1 MNRRQGGNQEK
12 ISMPRAETCRKRNV
26 GRITCGKT
34 IYHRA
39 PRPGALFSLKENLM
53 KSILVNGQTLASV
66 DSMNSEPVEYY
77 ARKRIGLYNTASA
90 GSQLDMLSAL
100 HKFTDLETELCSC
113 LTGMDEAVHV
123 ALLGLLSGDNVFLL
137 SKPGAAK
144 STLAGLIGDSFGGG
158 NHFFKKNFTPDMSMS
173 DLYGPLSVEKINQGL
188 YEREWAGI
196 ATCSYALL
204 DEFYKGSSTI
214 QNNCLEIIEEHTIS
228 LAHRR
233 INVPLLGV
241 ISASN
246 ELVNANPNSATWDRF
261 GYRLEIDYPEEESEI
276 YEMFRAKGRH
286 ANISTRMDPEEILL
300 LQGYID
306 YMSRQMPDEVY
317 RTMTSIIRKLLEN
330 GIRPSP
336 RRREIWARAVVA
348 EYLMTWPD
356 SRQIDMNDIDQ
367 YNESLGIGANILWI
381 EPEQR
386 AAVSEVVTLSSK
398 SEKAVIRKFKADME
412 SIRNASAKY
421 DLSKA
426 AKAYGMIEKAME
438 ELKNC
443 VSSPKYAKTV
453 EEEIL
458 KAKALQG
465 EIYSNAAKN
474 MKKE

>member
-1 MNRRQGGNQEK
+1 
-12 ISMPRAETCRKRNV
+12 
-26 GRITCGKT
+26 
-34 IYHRA
+34 
-39 PRPGALFSLKENLM
+39 M
-53 KSILVNGQTLASV
+53 KSIVVNGQILASV
-66 DSMNSEPVEYY
+66 ESMNVEPVEFY
-77 ARKRIGLYNTASA
+77 ARKRIGLYQNTSA
-90 GSQLDMLSAL
+90 AQPVDVLSIVR
-100 HKFTDLETELCSC
+100 KFSDLKTELNNS
-113 LTGMDEAVHV
+113 LIGMDEAVHV

-144 STLAGLIGDSFGGG
+144 STLAGLIGDAFGGG
-158 NHFFKKNFTPDMSMS
+158 NKFFKKNFTPDMSMS
-173 DLYGPLSVEKINQGL
+173 DLYGPPSVEKINQGL
-188 YEREWAGI
+188 YEREWAGL

-246 ELVNANPNSATWDRF
+246 ELVNANANSATWDRF
-261 GYRLEIDYPEEESEI
+261 GYRLELDYSEDETDI
-276 YEMFRAKGRH
+276 FEMFKAKGGH
-286 ANISTRMDPEEILL
+286 VNITACLDPEEILL
-300 LQGYID
+300 IQGFID
-306 YMSRQMPDEVY
+306 YMSKQMPDDIY
-317 RTMTSIIRKLLEN
+317 RTMAAVTKKLLDN

-336 RRREIWARAVVA
+336 RRREVWARAVIA

-356 SRQIDMNDIDQ
+356 GRALDLTDIDQ
-367 YNESLGIGANILWI
+367 YNESLSVGSNILWV

-386 AAVSEVVTLSSK
+386 QAVSEIVTLSSK

-438 ELKNC
+438 ELKNS

-474 MKKE
+474 MKKEQ

>member
-1 MNRRQGGNQEK
+1 
-12 ISMPRAETCRKRNV
+12 
-26 GRITCGKT
+26 
-34 IYHRA
+34 
-39 PRPGALFSLKENLM
+39 M
-53 KSILVNGQTLASV
+53 KSILVNGQQLASV
-66 DSMNSEPVEYY
+66 DSLNSEPSEFY
-77 ARKRIGLYNTASA
+77 ARKRVGLYNVPTV
-90 GSQLDMLSAL
+90 GTQLDVLSVIS
-100 HKFTDLETELCSC
+100 KFVNLETELNRN
-113 LTGMDEAVHV
+113 LIGMKEAVHV

-144 STLAGLIGDSFGGG
+144 STLAGLIGDSFGGEK
-158 NHFFKKNFTPDMSMS
+158 HFFKKNFTPDMSMS

-204 DEFYKGSSTI
+204 DEFYKGSATI

-246 ELVNANPNSATWDRF
+246 ELVNANANSATWDRF
-261 GYRLEIDYPEEESEI
+261 GYRLELDYSEDESEI
-276 YEMFRAKGRH
+276 FDMFKAKGGH
-286 ANISTRMDPEEILL
+286 ANIVTRLDPEEILL
-300 LQGYID
+300 IQGYID
-306 YMSRQMPDEVY
+306 YISKQMPDEIY
-317 RTMTSIIRKLLEN
+317 RTMSAITKKLLEN

-336 RRREIWARAVVA
+336 RRREVWARAVIA
-348 EYLMTWPD
+348 EYLLTWPD
-356 SRQIDMNDIDQ
+356 NRTLDWNDTDQ
-367 YNESLGIGANILWI
+367 YNESLSVGANILWV

-386 AAVSEVVTLSSK
+386 QAVSEIVTLSSK

-412 SIRNASAKY
+412 SIRNASSKY

-438 ELKNC
+438 ELKNS
-443 VSSPKYAKTV
+443 VSSPKYAKAV

-474 MKKE
+474 MKKEQ

>member
-1 MNRRQGGNQEK
+1 M
-12 ISMPRAETCRKRNV
+12 
-26 GRITCGKT
+26 KT
-34 IYHRA
+34 I
-39 PRPGALFSLKENLM
+39 N
-53 KSILVNGQTLASV
+53 VNGQQLAAV
-66 DSMNSEPVEYY
+66 ESMNSEPSEFY
-77 ARKRIGLYNTASA
+77 ARRRVGLYNLPAA
-90 GSQLDMLSAL
+90 GAQLDVLSVIS
-100 HKFTDLETELCSC
+100 KFVSLEKELNSN
-113 LTGMDEAVHV
+113 LIGMEEAVHV

-204 DEFYKGSSTI
+204 DEFYKGSATI

-228 LAHRR
+228 LAHKH

-246 ELVNANPNSATWDRF
+246 ELVNANANSATWDRF
-261 GYRLEIDYPEEESEI
+261 GYRLELDYSEDESDI
-276 YEMFRAKGRH
+276 LNMFKAKGGH
-286 ANISTRMDPEEILL
+286 ANISSRLDPEELL
-300 LQGYID
+300 LIQGYID
-306 YMSRQMPDEVY
+306 FMSKQMPDEIY
-317 RTMTSIIRKLLEN
+317 RTMASITRKLLEN

-336 RRREIWARAVVA
+336 RRREIWARAVIA
-348 EYLMTWPD
+348 EYLLTWQD
-356 SRQIDMNDIDQ
+356 NRSLDWNDIDQ
-367 YNESLGIGANILWI
+367 FNESLSVGANILWV

-386 AAVSEVVTLSSK
+386 QTVSEIVTLSSK

-426 AKAYGMIEKAME
+426 AKAYGMIEKAMDD
-438 ELKNC
+438 LKSS
-443 VSSPKYAKTV
+443 VTSPKYAKSV

-474 MKKE
+474 MKKEQ

>member
-1 MNRRQGGNQEK
+1 M
-12 ISMPRAETCRKRNV
+12 
-26 GRITCGKT
+26 KT
-34 IYHRA
+34 IV
-39 PRPGALFSLKENLM
+39 
-53 KSILVNGQTLASV
+53 VNGQILASV
-66 DSMNSEPVEYY
+66 ESMNVEPVEFY
-77 ARKRIGLYNTASA
+77 ARKRIGLYKPAPSA
-90 GSQLDMLSAL
+90 QPEDVLSIVR
-100 HKFTDLETELCSC
+100 KFTDLETELNNS
-113 LTGMDEAVHV
+113 LIGMDEAVHV

-144 STLAGLIGDSFGGG
+144 STLAGLIGDAFGGG
-158 NHFFKKNFTPDMSMS
+158 NKFFKKNFTPDMSMS
-173 DLYGPLSVEKINQGL
+173 DLYGPLSVEKINQGI
-188 YEREWAGI
+188 YEREWAGL

-246 ELVNANPNSATWDRF
+246 ELVNATPSSATWDRF
-261 GYRLEIDYPEEESEI
+261 GYRLELDYSEDETEI
-276 YEMFRAKGRH
+276 FEMFKAKGGH
-286 ANISTRMDPEEILL
+286 VNIASRLDPEEILL
-300 LQGYID
+300 IQGFID
-306 YMSRQMPDEVY
+306 YMSKQMPDDIY
-317 RTMTSIIRKLLEN
+317 RTMSSVTKKLLEN

-336 RRREIWARAVVA
+336 RRREVWARAVIA
-348 EYLMTWPD
+348 EYLMTWPFD
-356 SRQIDMNDIDQ
+356 RPLDMSDIDQ
-367 YNESLGIGANILWI
+367 YNESLSVGSNILWV

-386 AAVSEVVTLSSK
+386 HAVSEIVTLSSK

-438 ELKNC
+438 ELKNS

-453 EEEIL
+453 DEEIL

-474 MKKE
+474 MKKEQ

>member
-1 MNRRQGGNQEK
+1 
-12 ISMPRAETCRKRNV
+12 
-26 GRITCGKT
+26 
-34 IYHRA
+34 
-39 PRPGALFSLKENLM
+39 M
-53 KSILVNGQTLASV
+53 KSILVNGLQLASV
-66 DSMNSEPVEYY
+66 DSMNTDPSEFY
-77 ARKRIGLYNTASA
+77 ARKRVGLYNVPTVGA
-90 GSQLDMLSAL
+90 QLDVLSVIC
-100 HKFTDLETELCSC
+100 KFVHLETELNRN
-113 LTGMDEAVHV
+113 LIGMQEAVHV

-144 STLAGLIGDSFGGG
+144 STLAGLIGDSFGGEK
-158 NHFFKKNFTPDMSMS
+158 HFFKKNFTPDMSMS

-204 DEFYKGSSTI
+204 DEFYKGSATI

-246 ELVNANPNSATWDRF
+246 ELVNANANSATWDRF
-261 GYRLEIDYPEEESEI
+261 GYRLELDYSEDESDI
-276 YEMFRAKGRH
+276 FDMFKAKGGH
-286 ANISTRMDPEEILL
+286 ANIATRLDPEEILL
-300 LQGYID
+300 IQGYID
-306 YMSRQMPDEVY
+306 YMAKQMPDEIY
-317 RTMTSIIRKLLEN
+317 RTMSSITKKLLEN

-336 RRREIWARAVVA
+336 RRREVWARAVIA
-348 EYLMTWPD
+348 EYLLTWPD
-356 SRQIDMNDIDQ
+356 NRDLDWNDTDQ
-367 YNESLGIGANILWI
+367 YNESLSVGANILWV

-386 AAVSEVVTLSSK
+386 QAVSEIVTLSSK

-438 ELKNC
+438 ELKNS
-443 VSSPKYAKTV
+443 VSSPKYAKAV

-465 EIYSNAAKN
+465 EIYSNAARN
-474 MKKE
+474 MKKEQ

>member
-1 MNRRQGGNQEK
+1 MLFLFQE
-12 ISMPRAETCRKRNV
+12 I
-26 GRITCGKT
+26 
-34 IYHRA
+34 
-39 PRPGALFSLKENLM
+39 FM
-53 KSILVNGQTLASV
+53 KSILVNGQMLAPVESV
-66 DSMNSEPVEYY
+66 DSEPVEYY
-77 ARKRIGLYNTASA
+77 ARRRIGLYSTAPA
-90 GSQLDMLSAL
+90 GTSMDVLQAL
-100 HKFTDLETELCSC
+100 QKFNELETELNRN
-113 LTGMDEAVHV
+113 LIGMDEAVHV

-158 NHFFKKNFTPDMSMS
+158 DRFFKKNFTPDMSMS

-246 ELVNANPNSATWDRF
+246 ELVNANGNSATWDRF
-261 GYRLEIDYPEEESEI
+261 GYRLEMDYSEDESDI
-276 YEMFRAKGRH
+276 FEMFKAKGGH
-286 ANISTRMDPEEILL
+286 AYIRTRLDTEEILL

-306 YMSRQMPDEVY
+306 YLSKQMPDEVY
-317 RTMTSIIRKLLEN
+317 RIMASITRKLLEN
-330 GIRPSP
+330 GVRPSP

-356 SRQIDMNDIDQ
+356 SRQLDLGDIDQ
-367 YNESLGIGANILWI
+367 YNESLGVGANILWI

-386 AAVSEVVTLSSK
+386 SAVSEIVTLSSK
-398 SEKAVIRKFKADME
+398 SEKAVIRKFRADME

-426 AKAYGMIEKAME
+426 AKAYGMIEKAMA
-438 ELKNC
+438 ELKNS

-474 MKKE
+474 MKKEQ

>member
-1 MNRRQGGNQEK
+1 
-12 ISMPRAETCRKRNV
+12 
-26 GRITCGKT
+26 
-34 IYHRA
+34 
-39 PRPGALFSLKENLM
+39 M
-53 KSILVNGQTLASV
+53 KSILVNGQQLATV
-66 DSMNSEPVEYY
+66 ESMNTEPSEFY
-77 ARKRIGLYNTASA
+77 ARKRVGLYNVPSA
-90 GSQLDMLSAL
+90 GTQLDVLSVIS
-100 HKFTDLETELCSC
+100 KFVNLETELNRN
-113 LTGMDEAVHV
+113 LIGMQDAVHV

-144 STLAGLIGDSFGGG
+144 STLAGLIGDSFGGEK
-158 NHFFKKNFTPDMSMS
+158 HFFKKNFTPDMSMS

-204 DEFYKGSSTI
+204 DEFYKGSATI

-246 ELVNANPNSATWDRF
+246 ELVNANANSATWDRF
-261 GYRLEIDYPEEESEI
+261 GYRLELDYSEDESDI
-276 YEMFRAKGRH
+276 FDMFKAKGGH
-286 ANISTRMDPEEILL
+286 VNIATRLDPEEILL
-300 LQGYID
+300 IQGYID
-306 YMSRQMPDEVY
+306 FMAKQMPDEIY
-317 RTMTSIIRKLLEN
+317 RTMSSITKKLLEN

-336 RRREIWARAVVA
+336 RRREVWARAVIA
-348 EYLMTWPD
+348 EYLLTWPD
-356 SRQIDMNDIDQ
+356 NRDLDWNDVDQ
-367 YNESLGIGANILWI
+367 YNESLSIGANILWV

-386 AAVSEVVTLSSK
+386 QAVSEIVTLSSK

-438 ELKNC
+438 ELKNS
-443 VSSPKYAKTV
+443 VSSPKYAKAV

-474 MKKE
+474 MKKEQ

>member
-1 MNRRQGGNQEK
+1 
-12 ISMPRAETCRKRNV
+12 
-26 GRITCGKT
+26 
-34 IYHRA
+34 
-39 PRPGALFSLKENLM
+39 M
-53 KSILVNGQTLASV
+53 KSILVNGLQLASV
-66 DSMNSEPVEYY
+66 DSMNTDPSEFY
-77 ARKRIGLYNTASA
+77 ARKRVGLYNVPTVGA
-90 GSQLDMLSAL
+90 QLDVLSVIG
-100 HKFTDLETELCSC
+100 KFVHLEAELNRN
-113 LTGMDEAVHV
+113 LIGMQEAVHV

-144 STLAGLIGDSFGGG
+144 STLAGLIGDSFGGEK
-158 NHFFKKNFTPDMSMS
+158 HFFKKNFTPDMSMS

-204 DEFYKGSSTI
+204 DEFYKGSATI

-246 ELVNANPNSATWDRF
+246 ELVNANANSATWDRF
-261 GYRLEIDYPEEESEI
+261 GYRLELDYSEDESDI
-276 YEMFRAKGRH
+276 FDMFKAKGGH
-286 ANISTRMDPEEILL
+286 ANIATRLDPEEILL
-300 LQGYID
+300 IQGYID
-306 YMSRQMPDEVY
+306 YMAKQMPDEIY
-317 RTMTSIIRKLLEN
+317 RTMSSITKKLLEN

-336 RRREIWARAVVA
+336 RRREVWARAVIA
-348 EYLMTWPD
+348 EYLLTWPD
-356 SRQIDMNDIDQ
+356 NRDLDWNDTDQ
-367 YNESLGIGANILWI
+367 YNESLSVGANILWV

-386 AAVSEVVTLSSK
+386 QAVSEIVTLSSK

-438 ELKNC
+438 ELKNS
-443 VSSPKYAKTV
+443 VSSPKYAKAV

-465 EIYSNAAKN
+465 EIYSNAARN
-474 MKKE
+474 MKKEQ

>member
-1 MNRRQGGNQEK
+1 
-12 ISMPRAETCRKRNV
+12 
-26 GRITCGKT
+26 
-34 IYHRA
+34 
-39 PRPGALFSLKENLM
+39 
-53 KSILVNGQTLASV
+53 VNGQQLATV
-66 DSMNSEPVEYY
+66 ESMNTEPSEFY
-77 ARKRIGLYNTASA
+77 ARKRVGLYNVPSA
-90 GSQLDMLSAL
+90 GTQLDVLSVIS
-100 HKFTDLETELCSC
+100 KFVNLETELNRN
-113 LTGMDEAVHV
+113 LIGMQDAVHV

-144 STLAGLIGDSFGGG
+144 STLAGLIGDSFGGEK
-158 NHFFKKNFTPDMSMS
+158 HFFKKNFTPDMSMS

-204 DEFYKGSSTI
+204 DEFYKGSATI

-246 ELVNANPNSATWDRF
+246 ELVNANANSATWDRF
-261 GYRLEIDYPEEESEI
+261 GYRLELDYSEDESDI
-276 YEMFRAKGRH
+276 FDMFKAKGGH
-286 ANISTRMDPEEILL
+286 ANIATRLDPEEILL
-300 LQGYID
+300 IQGYID
-306 YMSRQMPDEVY
+306 YMAKQMPDGIY
-317 RTMTSIIRKLLEN
+317 RTMSSITKKLLEN

-336 RRREIWARAVVA
+336 RRREVWARAVIA
-348 EYLMTWPD
+348 EYLLTWPD
-356 SRQIDMNDIDQ
+356 NRDLDWNDTDQ
-367 YNESLGIGANILWI
+367 YNESLSVGANILWV

-386 AAVSEVVTLSSK
+386 QAVSEIVTLSSK

-438 ELKNC
+438 ELKNS
-443 VSSPKYAKTV
+443 VSSPKYAKAV

-474 MKKE
+474 MKKEQ

>member
-1 MNRRQGGNQEK
+1 
-12 ISMPRAETCRKRNV
+12 
-26 GRITCGKT
+26 
-34 IYHRA
+34 
-39 PRPGALFSLKENLM
+39 M
-53 KSILVNGQTLASV
+53 KSILVNGQQLATV
-66 DSMNSEPVEYY
+66 ESMNTEPSEFY
-77 ARKRIGLYNTASA
+77 ARKRVGLYNVPSA
-90 GSQLDMLSAL
+90 GTQLDVLSVIS
-100 HKFTDLETELCSC
+100 KFVNLETELNRN
-113 LTGMDEAVHV
+113 LIGMQDAVHV

-144 STLAGLIGDSFGGG
+144 STLAGLIGDSFGGEK
-158 NHFFKKNFTPDMSMS
+158 HFFKKNFTPDMSMS

-204 DEFYKGSSTI
+204 DEFYKGSATI

-246 ELVNANPNSATWDRF
+246 ELVNANANSATWDRF
-261 GYRLEIDYPEEESEI
+261 GYRLELDYSEDESDI
-276 YEMFRAKGRH
+276 FDMFKAKGGH
-286 ANISTRMDPEEILL
+286 ANIATRLDPEEILL
-300 LQGYID
+300 IQGYID
-306 YMSRQMPDEVY
+306 YMAKQMPDGIY
-317 RTMTSIIRKLLEN
+317 RTMSSITKKLLEN

-336 RRREIWARAVVA
+336 RRREVWARAVIA
-348 EYLMTWPD
+348 EYLLTWPD
-356 SRQIDMNDIDQ
+356 NRDLDWNDTDQ
-367 YNESLGIGANILWI
+367 YNESLSVGANILWV

-386 AAVSEVVTLSSK
+386 QAVSEIVTLSSK

-438 ELKNC
+438 ELKNS
-443 VSSPKYAKTV
+443 VSSPKYAKAV

-474 MKKE
+474 MKKEQ

>member
-1 MNRRQGGNQEK
+1 
-12 ISMPRAETCRKRNV
+12 
-26 GRITCGKT
+26 
-34 IYHRA
+34 
-39 PRPGALFSLKENLM
+39 M
-53 KSILVNGQTLASV
+53 KSILVNGQQLATV
-66 DSMNSEPVEYY
+66 DSMNTEPSEFY
-77 ARKRIGLYNTASA
+77 ARKRVGLYNVPSA
-90 GSQLDMLSAL
+90 GTQLDVLSVIS
-100 HKFTDLETELCSC
+100 KFVNLEAELNRN
-113 LTGMDEAVHV
+113 LIGMQEAVHV

-144 STLAGLIGDSFGGG
+144 STLAGLIGESFGGEK
-158 NHFFKKNFTPDMSMS
+158 HFFKKNFTPDMSMS

-204 DEFYKGSSTI
+204 DEFYKGSATI

-246 ELVNANPNSATWDRF
+246 ELVNANANSATWDRF
-261 GYRLEIDYPEEESEI
+261 GYRLELDYSEDESDI
-276 YEMFRAKGRH
+276 FDMFKAKGGH
-286 ANISTRMDPEEILL
+286 ANIATRLDPEEILL
-300 LQGYID
+300 IQGYID
-306 YMSRQMPDEVY
+306 YMAKQMPDEIY
-317 RTMTSIIRKLLEN
+317 RTMSSITKKLLEN

-336 RRREIWARAVVA
+336 RRREVWARAVIA
-348 EYLMTWPD
+348 EYLLTWPD
-356 SRQIDMNDIDQ
+356 NRDLDWTDIDQ
-367 YNESLGIGANILWI
+367 YNESLSVGANILWV

-386 AAVSEVVTLSSK
+386 QSVSEIVTLSSK

-438 ELKNC
+438 ELKNS
-443 VSSPKYAKTV
+443 VSSPKYAKAV

-474 MKKE
+474 MKKEQ

>member
-1 MNRRQGGNQEK
+1 M
-12 ISMPRAETCRKRNV
+12 
-26 GRITCGKT
+26 
-34 IYHRA
+34 
-39 PRPGALFSLKENLM
+39 
-53 KSILVNGQTLASV
+53 
-66 DSMNSEPVEYY
+66 
-77 ARKRIGLYNTASA
+77 
-90 GSQLDMLSAL
+90 
-100 HKFTDLETELCSC
+100 
-113 LTGMDEAVHV
+113 
-123 ALLGLLSGDNVFLL
+123 
-137 SKPGAAK
+137 
-144 STLAGLIGDSFGGG
+144 
-158 NHFFKKNFTPDMSMS
+158 
-173 DLYGPLSVEKINQGL
+173 

-204 DEFYKGSSTI
+204 DEFYKGSATI

-246 ELVNANPNSATWDRF
+246 ELVNANANSATWDRF
-261 GYRLEIDYPEEESEI
+261 GYRLELDYSEDESEI
-276 YEMFRAKGRH
+276 FDMFKAKGGH
-286 ANISTRMDPEEILL
+286 ANIATRLDSEEILL
-300 LQGYID
+300 IQGYID
-306 YMSRQMPDEVY
+306 FMAKQMPDEIY
-317 RTMTSIIRKLLEN
+317 RTMASITKKLLEN

-336 RRREIWARAVVA
+336 RRREVWARAVIA

-356 SRQIDMNDIDQ
+356 NRDLDWNDIDQ
-367 YNESLGIGANILWI
+367 YNEALSVGANILWV

-386 AAVSEVVTLSSK
+386 QAVSEIVTLSSK

-438 ELKNC
+438 ELKNS
-443 VSSPKYAKTV
+443 VSSPKYAKAV

-474 MKKE
+474 VKKEQ

>member
-1 MNRRQGGNQEK
+1 
-12 ISMPRAETCRKRNV
+12 
-26 GRITCGKT
+26 
-34 IYHRA
+34 
-39 PRPGALFSLKENLM
+39 M
-53 KSILVNGQTLASV
+53 KSILVNGQQLATV
-66 DSMNSEPVEYY
+66 DSMNTEPSEFY
-77 ARKRIGLYNTASA
+77 ARKRVGLYNVPSA
-90 GSQLDMLSAL
+90 GTQLDVLSVIS
-100 HKFTDLETELCSC
+100 KFVNLEAELNRN
-113 LTGMDEAVHV
+113 LIGMQEAVHV

-144 STLAGLIGDSFGGG
+144 STLAGLIGDSFGGEK
-158 NHFFKKNFTPDMSMS
+158 HFFKKNFTPDMSMS

-204 DEFYKGSSTI
+204 DEFYKGSATI

-246 ELVNANPNSATWDRF
+246 ELVNANANSATWDRF
-261 GYRLEIDYPEEESEI
+261 GYRLELDYSEDESDI
-276 YEMFRAKGRH
+276 FDMFKAKGGH
-286 ANISTRMDPEEILL
+286 ANIATRLDPEEILL
-300 LQGYID
+300 IQGYID
-306 YMSRQMPDEVY
+306 FKTKQMPDEIY
-317 RTMTSIIRKLLEN
+317 RTMSSITKKLLEN

-336 RRREIWARAVVA
+336 RRREVWARAVIA
-348 EYLMTWPD
+348 EYLLTWPD
-356 SRQIDMNDIDQ
+356 NRDLDWTDIDQ
-367 YNESLGIGANILWI
+367 YNESLSVGANILWV

-386 AAVSEVVTLSSK
+386 QAVSEIVTLSSK

-438 ELKNC
+438 ELKNS
-443 VSSPKYAKTV
+443 VSSPKYAKAV

-474 MKKE
+474 MKKEQ

>member
-1 MNRRQGGNQEK
+1 
-12 ISMPRAETCRKRNV
+12 
-26 GRITCGKT
+26 
-34 IYHRA
+34 
-39 PRPGALFSLKENLM
+39 M
-53 KSILVNGQTLASV
+53 KNIVVNGRMLAPV
-66 DSMNSEPVEYY
+66 ESMNTEPLEFY
-77 ARKRIGLYNTASA
+77 ARKRAGLYDTYAGTAVDICTA
-90 GSQLDMLSAL
+90 VRR
-100 HKFTDLETELCSC
+100 FTDLESELNSC
-113 LTGMDEAVHV
+113 LIGMDEAVHT

-144 STLAGLIGDSFGGG
+144 STLAGLIGDAFGGG

-246 ELVNANPNSATWDRF
+246 ELVNANANSATWDRF
-261 GYRLEIDYPEEESEI
+261 GYRLELQYSEDESEI
-276 YEMFRAKGRH
+276 FEMFRAKGGH
-286 ANISTRMDPEEILL
+286 ANISTRLDPEEILL
-300 LQGYID
+300 LQAYID
-306 YMSRQMPDEVY
+306 YMSKQMPEEIY
-317 RTMTSIIRKLLEN
+317 RTMASITRKLVEN

-336 RRREIWARAVVA
+336 RRREVWARAIIA
-348 EYLMTWPD
+348 EYLMSWPD
-356 SRQIDMNDIDQ
+356 GRPLDMNDIDQ
-367 YNESLGIGANILWI
+367 YNESLGAGANILWV

-386 AAVSEVVTLSSK
+386 SIVSEIVTLSSK

-438 ELKNC
+438 ELKNS
-443 VSSPKYAKTV
+443 VTSPKYAKTV

-474 MKKE
+474 MKKEQ

>member
-1 MNRRQGGNQEK
+1 
-12 ISMPRAETCRKRNV
+12 
-26 GRITCGKT
+26 
-34 IYHRA
+34 
-39 PRPGALFSLKENLM
+39 M
-53 KSILVNGQTLASV
+53 KSILVNGQQLATV
-66 DSMNSEPVEYY
+66 ESMNTEPSEFY
-77 ARKRIGLYNTASA
+77 ARKRVGLYNVPSA
-90 GSQLDMLSAL
+90 GTQLDVLSVIS
-100 HKFTDLETELCSC
+100 KFVNLEAELNRN
-113 LTGMDEAVHV
+113 LIGMQEAVHV

-144 STLAGLIGDSFGGG
+144 STLAGLIGDSFGGEK
-158 NHFFKKNFTPDMSMS
+158 HFFKKNFTPDMSMS

-204 DEFYKGSSTI
+204 DEFYKGSATI
-214 QNNCLEIIEEHTIS
+214 QNNCLEIIEEHMIS

-246 ELVNANPNSATWDRF
+246 ELVNANANSATWDRF
-261 GYRLEIDYPEEESEI
+261 GYRLELDYSEDESDI
-276 YEMFRAKGRH
+276 FDMFKAKGGH
-286 ANISTRMDPEEILL
+286 ANIATRLDPEEILL
-300 LQGYID
+300 IQGYID
-306 YMSRQMPDEVY
+306 FKAKQMPDEIY
-317 RTMTSIIRKLLEN
+317 RTMSSITKKLLEN

-336 RRREIWARAVVA
+336 RRREVWARAVIA
-348 EYLMTWPD
+348 EYLLTWPD
-356 SRQIDMNDIDQ
+356 NRDLDWTDIDQ
-367 YNESLGIGANILWI
+367 YNESLSVGANILWV

-386 AAVSEVVTLSSK
+386 QAVSEIVTLSSK

-438 ELKNC
+438 ELKNS
-443 VSSPKYAKTV
+443 VSSPKYAKAV

-474 MKKE
+474 MKKEQ

>member
-1 MNRRQGGNQEK
+1 
-12 ISMPRAETCRKRNV
+12 
-26 GRITCGKT
+26 
-34 IYHRA
+34 
-39 PRPGALFSLKENLM
+39 M
-53 KSILVNGQTLASV
+53 KSILVNGQQLATV
-66 DSMNSEPVEYY
+66 ESMNTEPSEFY
-77 ARKRIGLYNTASA
+77 ARKRVGLYNVPSA
-90 GSQLDMLSAL
+90 GTQLDVLSVIS
-100 HKFTDLETELCSC
+100 KFVNLEAELNRN
-113 LTGMDEAVHV
+113 LIGMQEAVHV

-144 STLAGLIGDSFGGG
+144 STLAGLIGDSFGGEK
-158 NHFFKKNFTPDMSMS
+158 HFFKKNFTPDMSMS

-204 DEFYKGSSTI
+204 DEFYKGSATI

-246 ELVNANPNSATWDRF
+246 ELVNANANSATWDRF
-261 GYRLEIDYPEEESEI
+261 GYRLELDYSEDESDI
-276 YEMFRAKGRH
+276 FDMFKAKGGH
-286 ANISTRMDPEEILL
+286 ANIATRLDPEEILL
-300 LQGYID
+300 IQGYID
-306 YMSRQMPDEVY
+306 FKTKQMPDEIY
-317 RTMTSIIRKLLEN
+317 RTMSSITKKLLEN

-336 RRREIWARAVVA
+336 RRREVWARAVIA
-348 EYLMTWPD
+348 EYLLTWPD
-356 SRQIDMNDIDQ
+356 NRDLDWTDIDQ
-367 YNESLGIGANILWI
+367 YNESLSVGANILWV

-386 AAVSEVVTLSSK
+386 QAVSEIVTLSSK

-438 ELKNC
+438 ELKNS
-443 VSSPKYAKTV
+443 VSSPKYAKAV

-474 MKKE
+474 MKKEQ

>member
-1 MNRRQGGNQEK
+1 
-12 ISMPRAETCRKRNV
+12 
-26 GRITCGKT
+26 
-34 IYHRA
+34 
-39 PRPGALFSLKENLM
+39 M
-53 KSILVNGQTLASV
+53 KSIVVNGQILASV
-66 DSMNSEPVEYY
+66 ESMNIEPIEFY
-77 ARKRIGLYNTASA
+77 ARKRIGLYGNTSTA
-90 GSQLDMLSAL
+90 QPEDILSIIR
-100 HKFTDLETELCSC
+100 KFSNLETELNSS
-113 LTGMDEAVHV
+113 LIGMDEAIHV
-123 ALLGLLSGDNVFLL
+123 AILGLLSGDNVFLL

-144 STLAGLIGDSFGGG
+144 STLAGLIGEAFGGG
-158 NHFFKKNFTPDMSMS
+158 NKFFKKNFTPDMSMS

-188 YEREWAGI
+188 YEREWAGL

-246 ELVNANPNSATWDRF
+246 ELVNANPTSATWDRF
-261 GYRLEIDYPEEESEI
+261 GYRLELNYSEDETEI
-276 YEMFRAKGRH
+276 FEMFKAKGGH
-286 ANISTRMDPEEILL
+286 VNITTRLDPEEILL
-300 LQGYID
+300 IQGYID
-306 YMSRQMPDEVY
+306 YMSKQMPDEIY
-317 RTMTSIIRKLLEN
+317 RTMASVTKKLLEN
-330 GIRPSP
+330 GICPSP
-336 RRREIWARAVVA
+336 RRREVWARAVIA
-348 EYLMTWPD
+348 EYLMTWSYDRPL
-356 SRQIDMNDIDQ
+356 DMNDIDQ
-367 YNESLGIGANILWI
+367 YNESLSVGSNILWI

-386 AAVSEVVTLSSK
+386 QAVSEIVTLSSK

-438 ELKNC
+438 ELKNS
-443 VSSPKYAKTV
+443 VSSPKYAKAV

-474 MKKE
+474 MKKEQ

>member
-1 MNRRQGGNQEK
+1 
-12 ISMPRAETCRKRNV
+12 
-26 GRITCGKT
+26 
-34 IYHRA
+34 
-39 PRPGALFSLKENLM
+39 M
-53 KSILVNGQTLASV
+53 KSILVNGQQLATV
-66 DSMNSEPVEYY
+66 ESMNTEPSEFY
-77 ARKRIGLYNTASA
+77 ARKRVGLYNVPSA
-90 GSQLDMLSAL
+90 GTQMDVLSVIS
-100 HKFTDLETELCSC
+100 KFVNLEAELNRN
-113 LTGMDEAVHV
+113 LIGMQEAVHV

-144 STLAGLIGDSFGGG
+144 STLAGLIGDSFGGEK
-158 NHFFKKNFTPDMSMS
+158 HFFKKNFTPDMSMS

-204 DEFYKGSSTI
+204 DEFYKGSATI

-246 ELVNANPNSATWDRF
+246 ELVNANANSATWDRF
-261 GYRLEIDYPEEESEI
+261 GYRLELDYSEDESDI
-276 YEMFRAKGRH
+276 FDMFKAKGGH
-286 ANISTRMDPEEILL
+286 ANIATRLDPEEILL
-300 LQGYID
+300 IQGYID
-306 YMSRQMPDEVY
+306 YMAKQMPDEIY
-317 RTMTSIIRKLLEN
+317 RTMSSITKKLLEN

-336 RRREIWARAVVA
+336 RRREVWARAVIA
-348 EYLMTWPD
+348 EYLLTWPD
-356 SRQIDMNDIDQ
+356 NRDLDWTDIDQ
-367 YNESLGIGANILWI
+367 YNESLSVGANILWV

-386 AAVSEVVTLSSK
+386 QAVSEIVTLSSK

-438 ELKNC
+438 ELKNS
-443 VSSPKYAKTV
+443 VSSPKYAKAV

-474 MKKE
+474 MKKEQ

>member
-1 MNRRQGGNQEK
+1 
-12 ISMPRAETCRKRNV
+12 
-26 GRITCGKT
+26 
-34 IYHRA
+34 
-39 PRPGALFSLKENLM
+39 M
-53 KSILVNGQTLASV
+53 KSILVNGQQLATV
-66 DSMNSEPVEYY
+66 DSMNTEPSEFY
-77 ARKRIGLYNTASA
+77 ARKRVGLYNVPSA
-90 GSQLDMLSAL
+90 GTQLDVLSVIS
-100 HKFTDLETELCSC
+100 KFVNLETELNRN
-113 LTGMDEAVHV
+113 LIGMQEAVHV

-144 STLAGLIGDSFGGG
+144 STLAGLIGDSFGGEK
-158 NHFFKKNFTPDMSMS
+158 HFFKKNFTPDMSMS

-204 DEFYKGSSTI
+204 DEFYKGSATI

-246 ELVNANPNSATWDRF
+246 ELVNANANSATWDRF
-261 GYRLEIDYPEEESEI
+261 GYRLELDYSEDESDI
-276 YEMFRAKGRH
+276 FDMFKAKGGH
-286 ANISTRMDPEEILL
+286 ANITTRLDPEEILL
-300 LQGYID
+300 IQGYID
-306 YMSRQMPDEVY
+306 FMAKQMPDEIY
-317 RTMTSIIRKLLEN
+317 RTMSSITKKLLEN

-336 RRREIWARAVVA
+336 RRREVWARAVIA
-348 EYLMTWPD
+348 EYLLTWPD
-356 SRQIDMNDIDQ
+356 NRVLDWTDTDQ
-367 YNESLGIGANILWI
+367 YNESLSVGANILWV

-386 AAVSEVVTLSSK
+386 QAVSEIVTLSSK

-438 ELKNC
+438 ELKNS
-443 VSSPKYAKTV
+443 VSSPKYAKAV

-474 MKKE
+474 MKKEQ

>member
-1 MNRRQGGNQEK
+1 
-12 ISMPRAETCRKRNV
+12 
-26 GRITCGKT
+26 
-34 IYHRA
+34 
-39 PRPGALFSLKENLM
+39 M
-53 KSILVNGQTLASV
+53 KNIVVNGQTLAPAGSV
-66 DSMNSEPVEYY
+66 NAEPVEYY
-77 ARKRIGLYNTASA
+77 ARKRAGLYNAAVPGQSVDICTAV
-90 GSQLDMLSAL
+90 G
-100 HKFTDLETELCSC
+100 KFISLEAELNRC
-113 LTGMDEAVHV
+113 LIGMEEAVHV

-144 STLAGLIGDSFGGG
+144 SMLAGLIGDSFGGG
-158 NHFFKKNFTPDMSMS
+158 SRFFKKNFTPDMSMS

-246 ELVNANPNSATWDRF
+246 ELVNANANSATWDRF
-261 GYRLEIDYPEEESEI
+261 GYRLELQYSEDESEI
-276 YEMFRAKGRH
+276 FEMFRAKGGR
-286 ANISTRMDPEEILL
+286 ANITTRMDPEEILL
-300 LQGYID
+300 LQAYID
-306 YMSRQMPDEVY
+306 YMSKQMPDDIY
-317 RTMTSIIRKLLEN
+317 RTMASITRKLLDN

-336 RRREIWARAVVA
+336 RRREIWSRAVIA
-348 EYLMTWPD
+348 EYLLSWPEG
-356 SRQIDMNDIDQ
+356 RPLDMNDTDQ
-367 YNESLGIGANILWI
+367 YNESLSAGANILWV

-386 AAVSEVVTLSSK
+386 SVVSEIVTLSSK
-398 SEKAVIRKFKADME
+398 SEKAVIRKFRADME
-412 SIRNASAKY
+412 CIRNASAKY
-421 DLSKA
+421 DLPKA

-438 ELKNC
+438 ELKRN
-443 VSSPKYAKTV
+443 VSSPKYARTV

-474 MKKE
+474 VKKEQ

>member
-1 MNRRQGGNQEK
+1 
-12 ISMPRAETCRKRNV
+12 
-26 GRITCGKT
+26 
-34 IYHRA
+34 
-39 PRPGALFSLKENLM
+39 M
-53 KSILVNGQTLASV
+53 KSILVNGQQLATV
-66 DSMNSEPVEYY
+66 DSMNTEPSEFY
-77 ARKRIGLYNTASA
+77 ARKRVGLYNVPSA
-90 GSQLDMLSAL
+90 GTQLDVLSVIS
-100 HKFTDLETELCSC
+100 KFVNLEAELNRN
-113 LTGMDEAVHV
+113 LIGMQEAVHV

-144 STLAGLIGDSFGGG
+144 STLAGLIGDSFGGEK
-158 NHFFKKNFTPDMSMS
+158 HFFKKNFTPDMSMS

-204 DEFYKGSSTI
+204 DEFYKGSATI

-246 ELVNANPNSATWDRF
+246 ELVNANANSATWDRF
-261 GYRLEIDYPEEESEI
+261 GYRLELDYSEDESDI
-276 YEMFRAKGRH
+276 FDMFKAKGGH
-286 ANISTRMDPEEILL
+286 ANIATRLDPEEILL
-300 LQGYID
+300 IQGYID
-306 YMSRQMPDEVY
+306 FMAKQMPDEIY
-317 RTMTSIIRKLLEN
+317 RTMSSITKKLLEN

-336 RRREIWARAVVA
+336 RRREVWARAVIA
-348 EYLMTWPD
+348 EYLLTWPD
-356 SRQIDMNDIDQ
+356 NRDLDWNDVDQ
-367 YNESLGIGANILWI
+367 YNESLSVGANILWV

-386 AAVSEVVTLSSK
+386 QAVSEIVTLSSK

-438 ELKNC
+438 ELKNS

-453 EEEIL
+453 EEVIL

-474 MKKE
+474 MKKEQ

>member
-1 MNRRQGGNQEK
+1 
-12 ISMPRAETCRKRNV
+12 
-26 GRITCGKT
+26 
-34 IYHRA
+34 
-39 PRPGALFSLKENLM
+39 M
-53 KSILVNGQTLASV
+53 KSIFVNGQTLASV

-77 ARKRIGLYNTASA
+77 ARKRIGLYDTVSA
-90 GSQLDMLSAL
+90 GSQLDLNSAL
-100 HKFTDLETELCSC
+100 RKFTDLETELCSC

-173 DLYGPLSVEKINQGL
+173 DLYGPLSIEKINQGL

-228 LAHRR
+228 LSHRR

-246 ELVNANPNSATWDRF
+246 ELVNANSNSATWDRF
-261 GYRLEIDYPEEESEI
+261 GYRLEMDYPEEESEI

-306 YMSRQMPDEVY
+306 YLSRQMPDEVY

-356 SRQIDMNDIDQ
+356 CRQIDMNDIDQ
-367 YNESLGIGANILWI
+367 YNESLGVGANILWV
-381 EPEQR
+381 EPEHR
-386 AAVSEVVTLSSK
+386 TAVSEIVTLSSK

-438 ELKNC
+438 DLKNS

>member
-1 MNRRQGGNQEK
+1 
-12 ISMPRAETCRKRNV
+12 
-26 GRITCGKT
+26 
-34 IYHRA
+34 
-39 PRPGALFSLKENLM
+39 M
-53 KSILVNGQTLASV
+53 KNIVVNGQILAPV
-66 DSMNSEPVEYY
+66 ESMDIEPVEFY
-77 ARKRIGLYNTASA
+77 ARKRAGLYNAAVSGTAVDICA
-90 GSQLDMLSAL
+90 AVR
-100 HKFTDLETELCSC
+100 KFNTLESELNSS
-113 LTGMDEAVHV
+113 LIGMDEAVHV

-158 NHFFKKNFTPDMSMS
+158 GHFFKKNFTPDMSMS

-188 YEREWAGI
+188 YEREWAGL

-246 ELVNANPNSATWDRF
+246 ELVNANANSATWDRF
-261 GYRLEIDYPEEESEI
+261 GYRLELRYSEEESEI
-276 YEMFRAKGRH
+276 FEMFKAKGGH
-286 ANISTRMDPEEILL
+286 ANITTRLDTEEILL
-300 LQGYID
+300 LQAYID
-306 YMSRQMPDEVY
+306 FMSKHMPDEIY
-317 RTMTSIIRKLLEN
+317 RTMASITGKLLEN
-330 GIRPSP
+330 GVCPSP
-336 RRREIWARAVVA
+336 RRREVWSRAVIA
-348 EYLMTWPD
+348 EYLMSWPD
-356 SRQIDMNDIDQ
+356 SRPLDMSDIDQ
-367 YNESLGIGANILWI
+367 YNESLGTGANILWV

-386 AAVSEVVTLSSK
+386 GVVSEIVTLSSK
-398 SEKAVIRKFKADME
+398 SEKAVIRKFRADME

-426 AKAYGMIEKAME
+426 AKAYGMIDKAME
-438 ELKNC
+438 ELKNS
-443 VSSPKYAKTV
+443 VTSPKYVKTV
-453 EEEIL
+453 EEEVL

-474 MKKE
+474 MKKEQ

>member
-1 MNRRQGGNQEK
+1 
-12 ISMPRAETCRKRNV
+12 
-26 GRITCGKT
+26 
-34 IYHRA
+34 
-39 PRPGALFSLKENLM
+39 M
-53 KSILVNGQTLASV
+53 KSILVNGLQLASV
-66 DSMNSEPVEYY
+66 DSMNTDPSEFY
-77 ARKRIGLYNTASA
+77 ARKRVGLYNVPTVGA
-90 GSQLDMLSAL
+90 QLDVLSVIC
-100 HKFTDLETELCSC
+100 KFVHLETELNRN
-113 LTGMDEAVHV
+113 LIGMQEAVHV

-144 STLAGLIGDSFGGG
+144 STLAGLIGDSFGGEK
-158 NHFFKKNFTPDMSMS
+158 HFFKKNFTPDMSMS

-204 DEFYKGSSTI
+204 DEFYKGSATI

-246 ELVNANPNSATWDRF
+246 ELVNANANSATWDRF
-261 GYRLEIDYPEEESEI
+261 GYRLELDYSEDESDI
-276 YEMFRAKGRH
+276 FDMFKAKGGH
-286 ANISTRMDPEEILL
+286 ANIATRLDPEEILL
-300 LQGYID
+300 IQGYID
-306 YMSRQMPDEVY
+306 YMAKQMPDEIY
-317 RTMTSIIRKLLEN
+317 RTMSSITKKLLEN

-336 RRREIWARAVVA
+336 RRREVWARAVIA
-348 EYLMTWPD
+348 EYLLTWPD
-356 SRQIDMNDIDQ
+356 NRDLDWNDTDQ
-367 YNESLGIGANILWI
+367 YNESLSVGANILWV

-386 AAVSEVVTLSSK
+386 QAVSEIVTLSSK

-438 ELKNC
+438 ELKNS
-443 VSSPKYAKTV
+443 VSSPKYAKAV

-474 MKKE
+474 MKKEL

>member
-1 MNRRQGGNQEK
+1 
-12 ISMPRAETCRKRNV
+12 
-26 GRITCGKT
+26 
-34 IYHRA
+34 
-39 PRPGALFSLKENLM
+39 M
-53 KSILVNGQTLASV
+53 KSILVNGQQLATV
-66 DSMNSEPVEYY
+66 DSMNTEPSEFY
-77 ARKRIGLYNTASA
+77 ARKRVGLYNVPSA
-90 GSQLDMLSAL
+90 GTQLDVLSVIS
-100 HKFTDLETELCSC
+100 KFVNLEAELNRN
-113 LTGMDEAVHV
+113 LIGMQEAVHV

-144 STLAGLIGDSFGGG
+144 STLAGLIGDSFGGEK
-158 NHFFKKNFTPDMSMS
+158 HFFKKNFTPDMSMS

-246 ELVNANPNSATWDRF
+246 ELVNANANSATWDRF
-261 GYRLEIDYPEEESEI
+261 GYRLELDYSEDESDI
-276 YEMFRAKGRH
+276 FDMFKAKGGH
-286 ANISTRMDPEEILL
+286 ANIATRLDPEEILL
-300 LQGYID
+300 IQGYID
-306 YMSRQMPDEVY
+306 FMAKQMPDEIY
-317 RTMTSIIRKLLEN
+317 RTMSSITKKLLEN

-336 RRREIWARAVVA
+336 RRREVWARAVIA
-348 EYLMTWPD
+348 EYLLTWPD
-356 SRQIDMNDIDQ
+356 NRDLDWNDVDQ
-367 YNESLGIGANILWI
+367 YNESLSVGANILWV

-386 AAVSEVVTLSSK
+386 QAVSEIVTLSSK

-438 ELKNC
+438 ELKNS
-443 VSSPKYAKTV
+443 VSSPKYAKAV

-474 MKKE
+474 KKKEQ

>member
-1 MNRRQGGNQEK
+1 
-12 ISMPRAETCRKRNV
+12 
-26 GRITCGKT
+26 
-34 IYHRA
+34 
-39 PRPGALFSLKENLM
+39 M
-53 KSILVNGQTLASV
+53 KSILVNGQQLASV
-66 DSMNSEPVEYY
+66 DSMNTEPSEFY
-77 ARKRIGLYNTASA
+77 ARKRVGLYNVPTV
-90 GSQLDMLSAL
+90 GTQLDVLTVIS
-100 HKFTDLETELCSC
+100 KFVNLEMELNNN
-113 LTGMDEAVHV
+113 LIGMQEAVHV

-144 STLAGLIGDSFGGG
+144 STLAGLIGDSFAGEKQ
-158 NHFFKKNFTPDMSMS
+158 FFKKNFTPDMSMS

-204 DEFYKGSSTI
+204 DEFYKGSATI

-246 ELVNANPNSATWDRF
+246 ELVNANANSATWDRF
-261 GYRLEIDYPEEESEI
+261 GYRLELDYSEDESEI
-276 YEMFRAKGRH
+276 FDMFKAKGSH
-286 ANISTRMDPEEILL
+286 ANIATRLDSEEILL
-300 LQGYID
+300 IQGYID
-306 YMSRQMPDEVY
+306 FMAKQMPDEIY
-317 RTMTSIIRKLLEN
+317 RTMASITKKLLEN

-336 RRREIWARAVVA
+336 RRREVWARAVIA

-356 SRQIDMNDIDQ
+356 NRDLDWNDIDQ
-367 YNESLGIGANILWI
+367 YNEALSVGANILWV

-386 AAVSEVVTLSSK
+386 QAVSEIVTLSSK
-398 SEKAVIRKFKADME
+398 SEKTVIRKFKADME

-438 ELKNC
+438 ELKNS
-443 VSSPKYAKTV
+443 VSSPKYAKAV

-474 MKKE
+474 MKKEQ